1 MPLTKVRG
9 NGIGG
14 SGSLTL
20 DVANDIIVDADGGDI
35 IFKDDGTSIGRLI
48 NSSGDFVLQS
58 DTQDKDIIFK
68 GDDGGSTIEAMRID
82 MSDGGDLLIG
92 KTSQDSGTAGHEF
105 LDYGRAIHTV
115 NSTTVQIINRLGNDG
130 DAVIFQRDGTTVGS
144 VKTFS
149 NQTQYITTS
158 DGRLKENIK
167 PISDGVQKLM
177 AMNPVT
183 YNWKATPDEP
193 SEQGFIAQ
201 DMQDIAPEAVSLTDG
216 QEMMG
221 MDYGR
226 ITPIIV
232 SALQDA
238 LQRISKLEQKI
249 SELENG

>member
-1 MPLTKVRG
+1 MPLTKIG
-9 NGIGG
+9 KEGITGI
-14 SGSLTL
+14 S
-20 DVANDIIVDADGGDI
+20 
-35 IFKDDGTSIGRLI
+35 
-48 NSSGDFVLQS
+48 NSSNATAF
-58 DTQDKDIIFK
+58 
-68 GDDGGSTIEAMRID
+68 TIDSSENI
-82 MSDGGDLLIG
+82 LIG
-92 KTSQDSGTAGHEF
+92 KTVGGTA
-105 LDYGRAIHTV
+105 TV
-115 NSTTVQIINRLGNDG
+115 GVEARGDGLLLSTRDG
-130 DAVIFQRDGTTVGS
+130 DTCSILRRNSDDGEILRFQRDGTTVGS

>member
-14 SGSLTL
+14 SGDLIM
-20 DVANDIIVDADGGDI
+20 DVAGDI
-35 IFKDDGTSIGRLI
+35 ILDADANQVHFKDGGTEIGVFQ
-48 NSSGDFVLQS
+48 NSNSDFIIESRQ
-58 DTQDKDIIFK
+58 QDKDIIFQ
-68 GDDGGSTIEAMRID
+68 GNDGGSGIEAMRID

-216 QEMMG
+216 QDMLG

>member
-14 SGSLTL
+14 SGDLIM
-20 DVANDIIVDADGGDI
+20 DVAGDIILDADGNQVH
-35 IFKDDGTSIGRLI
+35 FKDGGTEIGVFQ
-48 NSSGDFVLQS
+48 NTSSDFIIEARQ
-58 DTQDKDIIFK
+58 QDKDIIFA
-68 GDDGGSTIEAMRID
+68 GNDGGSGIEAMRID